1 MNTPRMKEAWDKSS
15 RRVYGFY
22 SSQTPASECAS
33 SCYEEGCKLE
43 RELQVVTQ
51 QRDKLTEILGDMKTL
66 AEITKQ
72 RDEAREYRD
81 RLLEEREQ
89 WRLSSV
95 CRELVE
101 QRDRLADALKQCR
114 EDSVELLGERD
125 WWQNETRLDYQ
136 KRYRDTRDN
145 IDRADDSLQSLT
157 TNEP

>member
-101 QRDRLADALKQCR
+101 QRDRLVKVIESASVLIAAKGRHNTMLAYDGLR
-114 EDSVELLGERD
+114 E
-125 WWQNETRLDYQ
+125 
-136 KRYRDTRDN
+136 
-145 IDRADDSLQSLT
+145 ALQSLT
-157 TNEP
+157 QPTEL